1 MCKVQRARRAF
12 TPDKNENERGGY
24 PPRNARGDVNASY
37 TSKSDHQEVESTN
50 LDASNVIR
58 TIPRERLTRSKM
70 TPRRQARMRRK
81 RRRGGKGGIQRVR
94 EPAHPTRAIKN
105 LFDDSTAPR
114 RRVYTVCTIVTHFL
128 PFKNFV
134 SDHQYYIDN

>member
-1 MCKVQRARRAF
+1 MSKVQRARRAF

-81 RRRGGKGGIQRVR
+81 RWRGGGVGWGGIQRVR

-105 LFDDSTAPR
+105 LFDDSLAPR
-114 RRVYTVCTIVTHFL
+114 RRVANTE
-128 PFKNFV
+128 KGR
-134 SDHQYYIDN
+134 